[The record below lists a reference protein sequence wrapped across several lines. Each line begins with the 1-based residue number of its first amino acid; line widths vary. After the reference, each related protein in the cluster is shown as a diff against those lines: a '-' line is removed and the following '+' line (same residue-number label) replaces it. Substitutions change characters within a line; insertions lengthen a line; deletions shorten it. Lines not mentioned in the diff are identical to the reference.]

1 MRPIPGD
8 PLTGQLPR
16 TQLIVPRDV
25 LGPVKEKRTSRY
37 NRDEWPRTADPQG
50 YTIRQL
56 RPGRVVSV
64 RTRWG
69 IKLWQVRVVNKS
81 YEMRNKGR
89 NFIVAMDRKGNCH
102 SAWVD
107 QIISVDTVRRS
118 LSKAK
123 VIDVRTTAL

>member
-16 TQLIVPRDV
+16 TQLIVPQDV
-25 LGPVKEKRTSRY
+25 LGPVKERKVYIRDK
-37 NRDEWPRTADPQG
+37 DEWPRTADPQG

-69 IKLWQVRVVNKS
+69 IRTWQVRVVNKS

-89 NFIVAMDRKGNCH
+89 NFIVAMDRKGYCH

-107 QIISVDTVRRS
+107 QIISVDTVQRALARGRT
-118 LSKAK
+118 
-123 VIDVRTTAL
+123 IDVRTTRV